1 MSRNSKLDNS
11 YHSSD
16 INNKFNEMSLE
27 TGFSLA
33 SGKTLLVSK
42 ESILKAQNMFNN
54 QTGNALEQNNFKN
67 PIFQK
72 IKPGLDTEFAFDI
85 NEKSSPS
92 SDESICKTQNAF
104 SNSDDNFSE
113 PINSQNNN
121 LNEKHTGCGTG
132 FSFASEKKD
141 PSSSD
146 NSKTQVFSFLGD
158 SYDSF
163 DYDEF
168 MSNKYDE
175 TNTETIGF
183 SLASGKK
190 APPISDEAKLR
201 AQNLLC
207 NSNVNFNQT
216 GAAGPVGF
224 SLASGKK
231 APPVSEESRRRAQN
245 LFGNPNDSFNEQKNG
260 VFIETKTEAPA
271 GFSFASGKK
280 VPPVS
285 EESKRRAQNL
295 LGNPNDS
302 FNEQN
307 SGVFIET
314 KTEAPV
320 GFSFASGKK
329 VPPVSTEAKQR
340 AQNLLG
346 NSNDFYYG
354 QNDSEL
360 TEPKTAAPVGF
371 SLASGK
377 KAPPVSEEAKR
388 RAQNL
393 LGNSNDSFN
402 EPKSSEFIETKTAAP
417 TGFSFASGK
426 KVPPVSEEAKRRA
439 QNLLGNSNDSFNE
452 QNSVEFIEA
461 KTTSPAGFSL
471 ASGKKPPPISEDA
484 RRRAQSLLSNDP
496 FYESS
501 DDEFIVSK
509 TAAPVGFSLASGKKA
524 PPVSEEARRRAQN
537 LLGNSLEGSETNNQ
551 SNAAPVGFSFASGKK
566 PPPIS
571 EEAKRRAQSLL
582 RNDPFYESSDDE
594 FIVSK
599 TAAPVGFSLASGKKP
614 PPVSEEA
621 KRRAQNLLGNS
632 DNSNLEQ
639 DRSEFTSTAAP
650 AGFSFASGKK
660 PPPVSEEA
668 RRRAQNLLC
677 NSDESFIESS
687 HNDFNENNAQA
698 PAGFSFAS
706 GKKAPPVS
714 EEAKRRA
721 QNLFNNSDNSYLEQ
735 DRSEFTSTAAP
746 AGFSFASGKKA
757 PPVSEEARRRAQN
770 LLSDP
775 NDGSFIT
782 STTSKSKEERKFLS
796 AHDSYEEDE
805 DESTGIPSIL
815 STPTPPTSQECNSFT
830 SSSGSLHSY
839 NSPVFPHPPSIVQ
852 NNQQQTS
859 SNSRLSSP
867 FTSSMTLKVH
877 PSSGSNWS
885 QNSKSTS
892 SGLLTPSASPSV
904 QKLSPA
910 TMALHR
916 AAGISPMRIIAQQN
930 QAQQTPGRFTSMIS
944 KGMNR
949 NLPPS
954 LPFTEEE
961 HSSYPQSMKYQQRTV
976 SIASTTPQQYPATP
990 QAEIRTNNA
999 LMRQPQSKP
1008 KSKQFKPPKQI
1019 NNNLNQIA
1027 EKQAAAAS
1035 SAQSKRDEK
1044 PFFELDKVLRIDPNQ
1059 DQQTPETSPI
1069 KNKYIERYT
1078 LNKYGL
1084 IYGVPKHNDQ
1094 PFLPKD
1100 AENYRFE
1107 DGRGSADMFVS
1118 LVESGF
1124 DLLLLKPKWVR
1135 NHYKW
1140 IVWKLKNI
1148 DLCYPDRP
1156 HLLCYINVLNEL
1168 KYRAQVEILDARR
1181 SCLRLIYE
1189 RDHLN
1194 NACMVL
1200 MVSDILPREAEGDM
1214 IELSDGWYSMAT
1226 RIDPY
1231 LAELVKNGQIKIGT
1245 KLQICN
1251 ATIDG
1256 ETASE
1261 PLEDKKDTRL
1271 IIRINSVRRARWDK
1285 QLGYQKVPLFPVSLS
1300 SLFPKGGPLPFIEV
1314 VIQRKY
1320 PFLYKENMKQQE
1332 EADKD
1337 KNGNSPSFSIVRNQE
1352 QQSRYEQKHEQ
1363 SLSEAIAGLTD
1374 QWQKDLEEEGTDA
1387 SNSSPLLVQCLKS
1400 SDQEAFISSIQNE
1413 ESRKE
1418 LRTLIEKH
1426 RQQSDEFIRMK
1437 VDDYIRDN
1445 TSEFTTFFSLLVTDM
1460 CPNNHKD
1467 AEITFWRAP
1476 LDLYEELSEGMTVRI
1491 YQLETSDTR
1500 ADRLSSRGS
1509 PRFEQ
1514 VEIKQSKTIFRK
1526 RTFLNTFSDILTF
1539 SNEMNLPVGT
1549 EFDFVC
1555 LVLKIDNDKLY
1566 VCDGTPIIASIELK
1580 VSPDNNSNSENSYA
1594 KYSCVCVENAKF
1606 VGFDSNSGVANFSA
1620 YDTTVIT
1627 RKKNIRNKKVF
1638 VAFQKLQE
1646 LTNFDYLEE
1655 RIDQLIRGEFVS
1667 YSRPAFLN
1675 LSPSSFMST
1684 KNSLVCSICDFDKID
1699 FVLYNSSNDSNDNS
1713 NNTNLYNGNDGDKA
1727 SINDDKLV
1735 YFFGTPFTTS
1745 NWKSRY
1751 IESHPEIDRG
1761 LNIVVNVTDGIGC
1774 RFVHINKQK
1783 INRFFKVVGV
1793 AARKN
1798 QMVDKVE
1805 MFYEKY
1811 FNCSFNSSESWLK
1824 MKEQRFAMK
1833 EKYKLN
1839 LKDVEAMLRATFLHM
1854 ELIYNINES
1863 VESMMKSADLI
1874 LPFDENEWIS
1884 FQKLLRGVLV
1894 GIEMQ
1899 IELYDDGNLFDERV
1913 SIVSTI
1919 SSPSIED
1926 RVRQLMESFM

>member
-1 MSRNSKLDNS
+1 
-11 YHSSD
+11 
-16 INNKFNEMSLE
+16 
-27 TGFSLA
+27 
-33 SGKTLLVSK
+33 
-42 ESILKAQNMFNN
+42 
-54 QTGNALEQNNFKN
+54 
-67 PIFQK
+67 
-72 IKPGLDTEFAFDI
+72 
-85 NEKSSPS
+85 
-92 SDESICKTQNAF
+92 
-104 SNSDDNFSE
+104 
-113 PINSQNNN
+113 
-121 LNEKHTGCGTG
+121 
-132 FSFASEKKD
+132 
-141 PSSSD
+141 
-146 NSKTQVFSFLGD
+146 
-158 SYDSF
+158 
-163 DYDEF
+163 
-168 MSNKYDE
+168 
-175 TNTETIGF
+175 
-183 SLASGKK
+183 
-190 APPISDEAKLR
+190 
-201 AQNLLC
+201 
-207 NSNVNFNQT
+207 
-216 GAAGPVGF
+216 
-224 SLASGKK
+224 
-231 APPVSEESRRRAQN
+231 
-245 LFGNPNDSFNEQKNG
+245 
-260 VFIETKTEAPA
+260 
-271 GFSFASGKK
+271 
-280 VPPVS
+280 
-285 EESKRRAQNL
+285 
-295 LGNPNDS
+295 
-302 FNEQN
+302 
-307 SGVFIET
+307 
-314 KTEAPV
+314 
-320 GFSFASGKK
+320 
-329 VPPVSTEAKQR
+329 
-340 AQNLLG
+340 
-346 NSNDFYYG
+346 
-354 QNDSEL
+354 
-360 TEPKTAAPVGF
+360 
-371 SLASGK
+371 
-377 KAPPVSEEAKR
+377 
-388 RAQNL
+388 
-393 LGNSNDSFN
+393 
-402 EPKSSEFIETKTAAP
+402 
-417 TGFSFASGK
+417 
-426 KVPPVSEEAKRRA
+426 
-439 QNLLGNSNDSFNE
+439 
-452 QNSVEFIEA
+452 
-461 KTTSPAGFSL
+461 
-471 ASGKKPPPISEDA
+471 
-484 RRRAQSLLSNDP
+484 
-496 FYESS
+496 
-501 DDEFIVSK
+501 
-509 TAAPVGFSLASGKKA
+509 
-524 PPVSEEARRRAQN
+524 
-537 LLGNSLEGSETNNQ
+537 
-551 SNAAPVGFSFASGKK
+551 
-566 PPPIS
+566 
-571 EEAKRRAQSLL
+571 
-582 RNDPFYESSDDE
+582 
-594 FIVSK
+594 
-599 TAAPVGFSLASGKKP
+599 
-614 PPVSEEA
+614 
-621 KRRAQNLLGNS
+621 
-632 DNSNLEQ
+632 
-639 DRSEFTSTAAP
+639 
-650 AGFSFASGKK
+650 
-660 PPPVSEEA
+660 
-668 RRRAQNLLC
+668 
-677 NSDESFIESS
+677 
-687 HNDFNENNAQA
+687 
-698 PAGFSFAS
+698 
-706 GKKAPPVS
+706 
-714 EEAKRRA
+714 
-721 QNLFNNSDNSYLEQ
+721 
-735 DRSEFTSTAAP
+735 
-746 AGFSFASGKKA
+746 
-757 PPVSEEARRRAQN
+757 
-770 LLSDP
+770 
-775 NDGSFIT
+775 
-782 STTSKSKEERKFLS
+782 
-796 AHDSYEEDE
+796 
-805 DESTGIPSIL
+805 
-815 STPTPPTSQECNSFT
+815 
-830 SSSGSLHSY
+830 
-839 NSPVFPHPPSIVQ
+839 
-852 NNQQQTS
+852 
-859 SNSRLSSP
+859 
-867 FTSSMTLKVH
+867 MTLKVH

-1027 EKQAAAAS
+1027 EKQAVASS

-1580 VSPDNNSNSENSYA
+1580 VSPDNNNNSENSYA

-1824 MKEQRFAMK
+1824 MKEQRLAMK

-1899 IELYDDGNLFDERV
+1899 IELYDDGNLIDERV
-1913 SIVSTI
+1913 SIVSAI